1 MPTEKSS
8 THQTNLSF
16 EGPTTAVM
24 LQLLLLLLLLQLLRS
39 RFQGLKQ
46 ANGHLA
52 FFAFE
57 KPPQK
62 VVKKHLKVQEKGRV
76 NIFSSEDF
84 SRYHY
89 DLGWD

>member
-24 LQLLLLLLLLQLLRS
+24 LQLLLLLQLLRS
-39 RFQGLKQ
+39 RVQGLKQ

-62 VVKKHLKVQEKGRV
+62 VVKKHLKVQGK
-76 NIFSSEDF
+76 D
-84 SRYHY
+84 
-89 DLGWD
+89 

>member
-24 LQLLLLLLLLQLLRS
+24 LQLLLLLQLLRS
-39 RFQGLKQ
+39 RVQGLKQ
-46 ANGHLA
+46 ANGHLV

-62 VVKKHLKVQEKGRV
+62 VVKKHLKVQEKG
-76 NIFSSEDF
+76 
-84 SRYHY
+84 
-89 DLGWD
+89 